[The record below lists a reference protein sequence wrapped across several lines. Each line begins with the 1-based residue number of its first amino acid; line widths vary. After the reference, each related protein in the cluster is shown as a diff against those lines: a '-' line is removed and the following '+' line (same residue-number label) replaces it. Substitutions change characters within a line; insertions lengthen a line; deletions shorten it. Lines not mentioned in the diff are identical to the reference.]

1 MDERALIRAVSSLLP
16 EGATADDCAVIPHGG
31 ECLVLSTDMLHETTD
46 FPAGMTDAEIGWMAA
61 AVTISDIAAMG
72 ARPLALLLATGLDR
86 PERLAGITEGAARC
100 CRTYGA
106 SLVGGDT
113 DAHTELTLVSTG
125 LGTAETVVGRRG
137 AAPGDLICVTGYLGG
152 AQAALSGYDDF
163 WQRLIAPQPRVA
175 EGIALNAAGATATMD
190 ISDGLAMS
198 LHDMLGVNEC
208 GYAVETAR
216 LPLPAGVPE
225 DEGREFAL
233 YGGGDFELLFTIPAG
248 NFPVEGVEATAI
260 GRVVAE
266 HGVWADGVPLPPRGY
281 MHRWAEEGE

>member
-16 EGATADDCAVIPHGG
+16 EGATADDCAVLPHGG

-46 FPAGMTDAEIGWMAA
+46 FPVGMTDAEIGWMAA

-86 PERLAGITEGAARC
+86 PERLTGITEGAERC

-113 DAHTELTLVSTG
+113 DAHAELTLVSTG
-125 LGTAETVVGRRG
+125 LGTAEKVVGRKG
-137 AAPGDLICVTGYLGG
+137 AVPGDLVCVTGYLGG
-152 AQAALSGYDDF
+152 AQASLSGYDAY

-175 EGIALNAAGATATMD
+175 EGVALNAAGATAMMD

-198 LHDMLGVNEC
+198 LHDMLGVNDC
-208 GYAVETAR
+208 GFAVETAR
-216 LPLPAGVPE
+216 LPLPAGVPA
-225 DEGREFAL
+225 DKGREFAL
-233 YGGGDFELLFTIPAG
+233 FGGGDFELLFTIPPEK
-248 NFPVEGVEATAI
+248 FPVAGVEATAI

-266 HGVWADGVPLPPRGY
+266 HGVWADRVPLPARGY
-281 MHRWAEEGE
+281 MHRWAGE

>member
-1 MDERALIRAVSSLLP
+1 MDERGLIRAVSSLLP
-16 EGATADDCAVIPHGG
+16 EGATADDCAVLRHGG

-46 FPAGMTDAEIGWMAA
+46 FPVGMTDAEIGWMAA
-61 AVTISDIAAMG
+61 AVTISDIAGMG

-125 LGTAETVVGRRG
+125 LGTAEKVVGRRG
-137 AAPGDLICVTGYLGG
+137 AVPGDLVCVTGYLGG
-152 AQAALSGYDDF
+152 AQAALSGYDAY
-163 WQRLIAPQPRVA
+163 WERLIAPQPRVA
-175 EGIALNAAGATATMD
+175 EGIALNAAGATAMMD

-198 LHDMLGVNEC
+198 LHDMLGVNDC
-208 GYAVETAR
+208 GFAVETAR
-216 LPLPAGVPE
+216 LPLPAGISE
-225 DEGREFAL
+225 AEGREFAL
-233 YGGGDFELLFTIPAG
+233 FGGGDFELLFTIPPEK
-248 NFPVEGVEATAI
+248 FPVAGVEATAI

-266 HGVWADGVPLPPRGY
+266 HGVFADGTPLPAEGY
-281 MHRWAEEGE
+281 MHRWAEEG